1 MMLWENDI
9 IVSSGG
15 GGGGFILVVFFFFCF
30 SSSFFSLHVR
40 AFCLEKIRSD
50 PFHKFF
56 SRVPAFPASESS
68 VYLRFLLFFFFFN
81 LYFCC
86 LELQHSTHSTQTT
99 KEWGRAGGGGVQKVE
114 LFTNIV
120 PEGEKWGNN
129 KKGRREDKEEHREG
143 KIGGREETAV
153 STIPSWVQLVSSQAE
168 YWLPS
173 TTSAEH

>member
-1 MMLWENDI
+1 MLWKNDI

-15 GGGGFILVVFFFFCF
+15 EGGGFILVVFLFLIFFFLSPRQGF
-30 SSSFFSLHVR
+30 LSG
-40 AFCLEKIRSD
+40 KIRSD

-56 SRVPAFPASESS
+56 LMFPLSQ
-68 VYLRFLLFFFFFN
+68 LRKVQFIYVFFFFFN

-99 KEWGRAGGGGVQKVE
+99 KEWGRAGGGVGWGPESWE

-120 PEGEKWGNN
+120 PEGEKRGNN
-129 KKGRREDKEEHREG
+129 KKGIRDTEEHREG
-143 KIGGREETAV
+143 KRGGREETAV

-173 TTSAEH
+173 STSAEH